1 MQINRI
7 GKRLLVAINWSL
19 SLVMT
24 KEVLFLALIIAFLVT
39 LGVIPSCWR
48 YFGSGQRCAS
58 WVDCIVTI
66 AGFFADSFSDLFNVE
81 AVRGSVLKML
91 IFFVAW
97 LVGGGALVSI
107 MVGQFNRNVA
117 GDFRR
122 WRHLIGNHIV
132 VLGWDDGVLMELVG
146 MLQDCQAECFIVTK
160 NRVADVERLLRSAGI
175 GDGRIQIYRGDYDDE
190 QEWKFNLKIDQAVK
204 ILIAGESD
212 EDAHDA
218 RVLILFDKVQKYLA
232 SKDKH
237 IETKVNIHDFGLAY
251 RLSSNAP
258 TVYENFHMRWANA
271 LWGTL
276 KLANDLPS
284 FDLYIV
290 GFGAMGKAVALEA
303 INRNLPFNKIY
314 VTDDDAK
321 KLGEERVRFFAQFA
335 KFNEKIEKMI
345 EKIEYRET
353 WDKVLEGIKTL
364 NEKNVVFVVAKRR
377 SEKGLLCMMDIIAQ
391 LRCTNADNIRLALD
405 QEVDGY
411 SVDSDIDMKIG
422 SASVQLFGMKRGCDR
437 MEDAN
442 KFRNHYSSIL
452 RQYASEQGD
461 ALVASCGV
469 PNARYIL
476 GGALGY
482 DAALVGNYDIDL
494 RLLIPDAGKP
504 LEEVRRQ
511 IDAVK
516 NLLAERAKDD
526 PTFTTKFID
535 EGGTNYIWHTKQIV
549 KVPGIP
555 GNPDVELTW
564 NIQAESTYRSI
575 SEMAARLPRDVIDR
589 YVIAKWNAQQAGK
602 EAYKALKEEWKSMI
616 NLLIDRGGRNMDD
629 GQLCNLLESLRMTF
643 PSFLTGSVS

>member
-66 AGFFADSFSDLFNVE
+66 AGFFADSFFDLFNVE
-81 AVRGSVLKML
+81 AARGSVLKML

-122 WRHLIGNHIV
+122 WRHLVGNHIV
-132 VLGWDDGVLMELVG
+132 VLGWDDGVLMQLVG

-218 RVLILFDKVQKYLA
+218 RVLILFDKVQKYLV
-232 SKDKH
+232 SKDKQH

-251 RLSSNAP
+251 RLISNAP
-258 TVYENFHMRWANA
+258 AVYENFHMRWANA

-276 KLANDLPS
+276 KLANGLPS

-303 INRNLPFNKIY
+303 IIRNLPVKKIY

-321 KLGEERVRFFAQFA
+321 KLGEERVRFSAQFAQF
-335 KFNEKIEKMI
+335 ND
-345 EKIEYRET
+345 KIEYRET
-353 WDKVLEGIKTL
+353 WDKELEGIKTL
-364 NEKNVVFVVAKRR
+364 DAKNVVFVVAKRR

-391 LRCTNADNIRLALD
+391 LGCHITDNTRLALD

-411 SVDSDIDMKIG
+411 SVDSDIDMQIG

-461 ALVASCGV
+461 ALVSRCGV
-469 PNARYIL
+469 KGARYVL
-476 GGALGY
+476 GGSLAY
-482 DAALVGNYDIDL
+482 DAALCGCNDIDL
-494 RLLIPDAGKP
+494 RLLLPDSPNVKD
-504 LEEVRRQ
+504 EINRVR
-511 IDAVK
+511 D
-516 NLLAERAKDD
+516 LLVAESKEDR
-526 PTFTTKFID
+526 TFTNKFID
-535 EGGTNYIWHTKQIV
+535 EDGTNFIQHTKKIV
-549 KVPGIP
+549 RLPIVDGDIK
-555 GNPDVELTW
+555 LSW
-564 NIQAESTYRSI
+564 NIQAAGSYHSI
-575 SEMAARLPRDVIDR
+575 SEMSKRMPKNVLDR
-589 YVIAKWNAQQAGK
+589 YVIAKWNALQVSKQ
-602 EAYKALKEEWKSMI
+602 AYKAVKEGWKALI
-616 NLLIDRGGRNMDD
+616 NLLIEKGGIKLSDTEI
-629 GQLCNLLESLRMTF
+629 QQILLANADLF
-643 PSFLTGSVS
+643 PLFLKDKVGRK